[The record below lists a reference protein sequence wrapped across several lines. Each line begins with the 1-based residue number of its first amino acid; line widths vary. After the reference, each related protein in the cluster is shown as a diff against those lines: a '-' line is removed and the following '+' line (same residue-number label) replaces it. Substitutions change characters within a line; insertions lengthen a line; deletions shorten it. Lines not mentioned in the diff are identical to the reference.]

1 MGEVMADILRILFN
15 SLQTGSTYALAALGI
30 ALIWKTSR
38 TTNFAQG
45 SIGTL
50 NAYVA
55 GILFLNWGWSIWVVA
70 LVSLV
75 TAFLTGILID
85 TFIIRPAAKVS
96 SISKQIITLGLI
108 MVIVGLIPLLF
119 GVDPYRLPSFIP
131 SASVDIGGAALRYN
145 TIFVISGSLV
155 LMGFLFWFIKNTRW
169 GLAIRVTAASETTAK
184 LMGVPTRTVTMLSWA
199 SAAVMGTLAALIVAP
214 QASVNP
220 NMLLDVQVSAF
231 FAGVLGGFSTFA
243 GPVVGSFIIAFARNS
258 AAFYVSDIWG
268 NVIVYL
274 LILVFL
280 YFKPYGLF
288 GKKAVKKV

>member
-1 MGEVMADILRILFN
+1 MADILRILFN
-15 SLQTGSTYALAALGI
+15 SMQTGSTYALAALGI

-55 GILFLNWGWSIWVVA
+55 GILLVSWGWSIWLVA
-70 LVSLV
+70 AASMV
-75 TAFLTGILID
+75 TAFFTGILID
-85 TFIIRPAAKVS
+85 AFIIRPAARVS
-96 SISKQIITLGLI
+96 PISKQIITLGLI

-131 SASVDIGGAALRYN
+131 GASVTVAGAALRYN
-145 TIFVISGSLV
+145 TVFVVTISLA
-155 LMGFLFWFIKNTRW
+155 LMGGLFWFIQKTRW
-169 GLAIRVTAASETTAK
+169 GLAIRVTAISESTSR
-184 LMGVPTRTVTMLSWA
+184 LMGVPTKTVTMISWA
-199 SAAVMGTLAALIVAP
+199 SAAMMGTLAALIVAP

-243 GPVVGSFIIAFARNS
+243 GPVVGSFIIAFSRNFT
-258 AAFYVSDIWG
+258 AFYISDIWG
-268 NVIVYL
+268 NVIVYS

-280 YFKPYGLF
+280 YYKPYGIF
-288 GKKAVKKV
+288 GKKSVKKV

>member
-1 MGEVMADILRILFN
+1 MADILRIIFN
-15 SLQTGSTYALAALGI
+15 SMQTGSTYALAALGI

-55 GILFLNWGWSIWVVA
+55 GILMLRLGWNIWLVA
-70 LVSLV
+70 LASMG

-85 TFIIRPAAKVS
+85 AFIIRPASRVS
-96 SISKQIITLGLI
+96 PISKQIITLGLI

-131 SASVDIGGAALRYN
+131 GASVNVAGATLRYN
-145 TIFVISGSLV
+145 TVFVVLLSLG
-155 LMGFLFWFIKNTRW
+155 LMGLLFWFIQKTRW
-169 GLAIRVTAASETTAK
+169 GLAIRVTAMNESTSR
-184 LMGVPTRTVTMLSWA
+184 LMGVPTRTVTMFSWA
-199 SAAVMGTLAALIVAP
+199 SAAMMGTLAALIVAP

-231 FAGVLGGFSTFA
+231 FAGVLGGFSTFF
-243 GPVVGSFIIAFARNS
+243 GPVLGAFIIAFARNFT
-258 AAFYVSDIWG
+258 AFYISDIWG
-268 NVIVYL
+268 NVLVYS

-280 YFKPYGLF
+280 YLKPYGLV
-288 GKKAVKKV
+288 GKKSVMKV

>member
-1 MGEVMADILRILFN
+1 MADILRILFN

-45 SIGTL
+45 SIGTI
-50 NAYVA
+50 NAYIA
-55 GILFLNWGWSIWVVA
+55 GVLLLNWGWSIWLVA
-70 LVSLV
+70 LVSMV

-96 SISKQIITLGLI
+96 PISKQIITLGLI
-108 MVIVGLIPLLF
+108 MILTGLIPLLF

-131 SASVDIGGAALRYN
+131 GKSVDIAGATLRYN
-145 TIFVISGSLV
+145 TVFVIGVSLG
-155 LMGFLFWFIKNTRW
+155 LMGFMFWFIQYTKW
-169 GLAIRVTAASETTAK
+169 GLAIRVTASNETTSK
-184 LMGVPTRTVTMLSWA
+184 LMGVPTKAVTMISWA
-199 SAAVMGTLAALIVAP
+199 SAAILGTLAALIVAP

-243 GPVVGSFIIAFARNS
+243 GPVAGAFIIAIARNFTS
-258 AAFYVSDIWG
+258 FYVSDIWG
-268 NVIVYL
+268 NVIVYS

-288 GKKAVKKV
+288 GKKVMKKV

>member
-1 MGEVMADILRILFN
+1 MADILRILFN
-15 SLQTGSTYALAALGI
+15 SMQTGSTYALAALGI

-55 GILFLNWGWSIWVVA
+55 GILLVSWGWNIWLVA
-70 LVSLV
+70 AASMV
-75 TAFLTGILID
+75 TAFFTGILID
-85 TFIIRPAAKVS
+85 AFIIRPAARVS
-96 SISKQIITLGLI
+96 PISKQIITLGLI

-131 SASVDIGGAALRYN
+131 GASVTVAGAALRYN
-145 TIFVISGSLV
+145 TVFVVTISLA
-155 LMGFLFWFIKNTRW
+155 LMGGLFWFIQKTRW
-169 GLAIRVTAASETTAK
+169 GLAIRVTAISESTSR
-184 LMGVPTRTVTMLSWA
+184 LMGVPTKTVTMISWA
-199 SAAVMGTLAALIVAP
+199 SAAMMGTLAALIVAP

-243 GPVVGSFIIAFARNS
+243 GPVVGSFIIAFSRNFT
-258 AAFYVSDIWG
+258 AFYISDIWG
-268 NVIVYL
+268 NVIVYS

-288 GKKAVKKV
+288 GKKSVKKV

>member
-1 MGEVMADILRILFN
+1 MADILRILFN

-55 GILFLNWGWSIWVVA
+55 GVLLLSWGWSIWLVA
-70 LVSLV
+70 IASMV
-75 TAFLTGILID
+75 TAFLTGVLID

-96 SISKQIITLGLI
+96 PISKQIITLGLI

-131 SASVDIGGAALRYN
+131 SASVTIAGATLRWN
-145 TIFVISGSLV
+145 TVFVIAISLA
-155 LMGFLFWFIKNTRW
+155 LMGFLFWFIQKTRW
-169 GLAIRVTAASETTAK
+169 GLAIRVTAASETTAR
-184 LMGVPTRTVTMLSWA
+184 LMGVPTRTVTMISWA
-199 SAAVMGTLAALIVAP
+199 SAAMMGTLAALIVAP

-243 GPVVGSFIIAFARNS
+243 GPVLGAFIIAFTRNS
-258 AAFYVSDIWG
+258 AAFYISDIWG
-268 NVIVYL
+268 NVIVYSS
-274 LILVFL
+274 ILVFL
-280 YFKPYGLF
+280 YFKPYGLL
-288 GKKAVKKV
+288 GKKPVKKV

>member
-1 MGEVMADILRILFN
+1 MADILRILFN
-15 SLQTGSTYALAALGI
+15 SLQTGSTFALAALGI

-55 GILFLNWGWSIWVVA
+55 GILLLSWGWSIWLVA

-96 SISKQIITLGLI
+96 PISKQIITLGLI

-119 GVDPYRLPSFIP
+119 GVDPYRLPSFIRA
-131 SASVDIGGAALRYN
+131 ASVEVAGATLRWN
-145 TIFVISGSLV
+145 TVFVIAISLS
-155 LMGFLFWFIKNTRW
+155 LMGFLFWFIQKTRW
-169 GLAIRVTAASETTAK
+169 GLAIRVTAMSESTSR
-184 LMGVPTRTVTMLSWA
+184 LMGVPTRTVTMISWA
-199 SAAVMGTLAALIVAP
+199 SAAMMGTLAALIVAP

-243 GPVVGSFIIAFARNS
+243 GPVVGAYIIAFARNLS
-258 AAFYVSDIWG
+258 AFYVSDIWG

-274 LILVFL
+274 LILLFL

-288 GKKAVKKV
+288 GKRIVKKV

>member
-1 MGEVMADILRILFN
+1 MADILRILFN

-55 GILFLNWGWSIWVVA
+55 GVLLISWGWSIWLVA
-70 LVSLV
+70 IASLV
-75 TAFLTGILID
+75 TAFLTGVIID
-85 TFIIRPAAKVS
+85 TFIIRPAGKVS
-96 SISKQIITLGLI
+96 PISKQIITLGLI

-131 SASVDIGGAALRYN
+131 GASVDIAGATLRFN
-145 TIFVISGSLV
+145 TVFVIGLSLA
-155 LMGFLFWFIKNTRW
+155 LMFFLFWFIKNTRW
-169 GLAIRVTAASETTAK
+169 GLAIRVTAASETTAR
-184 LMGVPTRTVTMLSWA
+184 LMGVPTRTVTMISWA
-199 SAAVMGTLAALIVAP
+199 SAAMMGTLAALIVAP
-214 QASVNP
+214 HASVNP

-243 GPVVGSFIIAFARNS
+243 GPVAGAFIIAFARNF

-268 NVIVYL
+268 NVIVYS

-288 GKKAVKKV
+288 GKKIVKKV

>member
-1 MGEVMADILRILFN
+1 MADILRILFN

-55 GILFLNWGWSIWVVA
+55 GILMLSWGWSIWLVA
-70 LVSLV
+70 LASLV
-75 TAFLTGILID
+75 TAFVTGIVID
-85 TFIIRPAAKVS
+85 TFIIRPAAKVGA
-96 SISKQIITLGLI
+96 ISKQIITLGLI

-131 SASVDIGGAALRYN
+131 AASVDIAGATLRYN
-145 TIFVISGSLV
+145 TVFVIAVSLT
-155 LMGFLFWFIKNTRW
+155 LMGFLFWFIQNTRW

-184 LMGVPTRTVTMLSWA
+184 LMGVPTRTVTMISWA
-199 SAAVMGTLAALIVAP
+199 SAAMMGTLAALIVAP

-231 FAGVLGGFSTFA
+231 FAGVLGGFTTFA
-243 GPVVGSFIIAFARNS
+243 GPVVGAFIIAFARNS
-258 AAFYVSDIWG
+258 SAFYLSDIWG
-268 NVIVYL
+268 NVIVYS

>member
-1 MGEVMADILRILFN
+1 MADILRILFN
-15 SLQTGSTYALAALGI
+15 SMQTGSTYALAALGI

-55 GILFLNWGWSIWVVA
+55 GILLVSWGWSIWLVA
-70 LVSLV
+70 AASMV
-75 TAFLTGILID
+75 TAFFTGILID
-85 TFIIRPAAKVS
+85 AFIIRPAARVS
-96 SISKQIITLGLI
+96 PISKQIITLGLI

-131 SASVDIGGAALRYN
+131 GASVTVAGAALRYN
-145 TIFVISGSLV
+145 TVFVVTISLA
-155 LMGFLFWFIKNTRW
+155 LMGGLFWFIQKTRW
-169 GLAIRVTAASETTAK
+169 GLAIRVTAINESTSR
-184 LMGVPTRTVTMLSWA
+184 LMGVPTKTVTMISWA
-199 SAAVMGTLAALIVAP
+199 SAAMMGTLAALIVAP

-231 FAGVLGGFSTFA
+231 FAGVLGGFSTFF
-243 GPVVGSFIIAFARNS
+243 GPVVGSFIIAFSRNFT
-258 AAFYVSDIWG
+258 AFYISDIWG
-268 NVIVYL
+268 NVIVYS

-288 GKKAVKKV
+288 GKKSEKKV

>member
-1 MGEVMADILRILFN
+1 MADILRILFN
-15 SLQTGSTYALAALGI
+15 SMQTGSTYALAALGI

-55 GILFLNWGWSIWVVA
+55 GILLVSWGWSIWLVA
-70 LVSLV
+70 AASMV
-75 TAFLTGILID
+75 TAFFTGILID
-85 TFIIRPAAKVS
+85 AFIIRPAARVS
-96 SISKQIITLGLI
+96 PISKQIITLGLI

-131 SASVDIGGAALRYN
+131 GASVTVAGAALRYN
-145 TIFVISGSLV
+145 TVFVVTISLA
-155 LMGFLFWFIKNTRW
+155 LMGGLFWFIQKTRW
-169 GLAIRVTAASETTAK
+169 GLAIRVTAISESTSR
-184 LMGVPTRTVTMLSWA
+184 LMGVPTKTVTMISWA
-199 SAAVMGTLAALIVAP
+199 SAAMMGTLAALIVAP

-243 GPVVGSFIIAFARNS
+243 GPVVGSFIIAFSRNFT
-258 AAFYVSDIWG
+258 AFYISDIWG
-268 NVIVYL
+268 NVIVYS

-288 GKKAVKKV
+288 GKKSVKKV